1 MPLVFPFDPDI
12 RRASTIPARLYNDPV
27 YLELERER
35 VFANTWQLVGRAEQ
49 VAESGQFFTAEI
61 GNDSI
66 VVLRDGEVLR
76 GFHNVCL
83 HRAGPVAH
91 GCGKRQTL
99 QCKYHGW
106 TYTLRG
112 ELLRAPEMEGVE
124 AFTPQEMRL
133 RPVAVDRWGPLVFV
147 NLDGKAPSLAATLGV
162 IPGRVERFGCES
174 MRYVMH
180 KQYEL
185 ACNWKVYVDNYLE
198 GYHIPVVHPTLHKEI
213 DYDAYRVEPHRYSS
227 IQHAPLRPPS
237 QTPGVRRRYDP
248 AKSDVPEAV
257 YGWIFPNIMLNI
269 YLGQMQTNV
278 VVPVSHD
285 RTVVVF
291 EWFAANPPADPATD
305 PEWSRLVAFSDEI
318 QDEDVDI
325 CEAVQ
330 RNLRSRVYDRGRYS
344 ASREQGVHHFH
355 SLLHEFLT

>member
-1 MPLVFPFDPDI
+1 M
-12 RRASTIPARLYNDPV
+12 
-27 YLELERER
+27 
-35 VFANTWQLVGRAEQ
+35 
-49 VAESGQFFTAEI
+49 FFTTEI

-66 VVLRDGEVLR
+66 VVLRDGHRLR

-91 GCGKRQTL
+91 GCGRRQTL

-106 TYTLRG
+106 TYTLAG

-124 AFTPQEMRL
+124 RFTPQDMRL
-133 RPVAVDRWGPLVFV
+133 RSVAVAVWGPLVFA
-147 NLDGKAPSLAATLGV
+147 NLDAKAPSLEDILED
-162 IPGRVERFGCES
+162 IPHRVEPFACQS
-174 MRYVMH
+174 MQYVMR

-198 GYHIPVVHPTLHKEI
+198 GYHIPVVHPALHKEI
-213 DYDAYRVEPHRYSS
+213 DYDAYHLEPYRYSS
-227 IQHAPLRPPS
+227 IQHAPLRPLAGAA
-237 QTPGVRRRYDP
+237 TDRRYDP
-248 AKSDVPEAV
+248 AAATVPEAV
-257 YGWIFPNIMLNI
+257 YGWVFPNLMVNV
-269 YLGQMQTNV
+269 YMGQMQTNV
-278 VVPVSHD
+278 VVPVSHE

-291 EWFAANPPADPATD
+291 EWYASRPPADPATD
-305 PEWSRLVAFSDEI
+305 PTWMRLVEFSDEI
-318 QDEDVDI
+318 QDEDVEI

-344 ASREQGVHHFH
+344 VKREQGVHHFH

>member
-12 RRASTIPARLYNDPV
+12 RRASTIPARLYTDPV

-35 VFANTWQLVGRAEQ
+35 VFARTWQLVGRAEQ

-66 VVLRDGEVLR
+66 VVLRDGDTLR

-99 QCKYHGW
+99 QCRYHGW

-112 ELLRAPEMEGVE
+112 ELLRAPDMEGVE
-124 AFTPQEMRL
+124 RFHPEDMRL
-133 RPVAVDRWGPLVFV
+133 RGVAVAMWGPLVFV
-147 NLDGKAPSLAATLGV
+147 NLDGTAPPLGDV
-162 IPGRVERFGCES
+162 LETIPSRVAHFGCES
-174 MRYVMH
+174 MRYVMR
-180 KQYEL
+180 KEYAL

-198 GYHIPVVHPTLHKEI
+198 GYHIPVVHPSLHKEI
-213 DYDAYRVEPHRYSS
+213 DYDGYRVEPYRYSS
-227 IQHAPLRPPS
+227 IQHAPLRPLHGAS
-237 QTPGVRRRYDP
+237 GDRRYDP
-248 AKSDVPEAV
+248 STTDVAEAV
-257 YGWIFPNIMLNI
+257 YGWVFPNMMLNI
-269 YLGQMQTNV
+269 YMGQMQTNV
-278 VVPVSHD
+278 VIPVSPD
-285 RTVVVF
+285 RTIVVF
-291 EWFAANPPADPATD
+291 EWFAAKPPSDPATD
-305 PEWSRLVAFSDEI
+305 PAWARLVEFSDEI
-318 QDEDVDI
+318 QAEDVSI
-325 CEAVQ
+325 CETVQ

-344 ASREQGVHHFH
+344 AKRENGVHHFH

>member
-35 VFANTWQLVGRAEQ
+35 VFARTWQLAGRVEQ

-66 VVLRDGEVLR
+66 VVLRDGETLR
-76 GFHNVCL
+76 GFYNVCL

-106 TYTLRG
+106 TYTLKG
-112 ELLRAPEMEGVE
+112 ELLRAPEMEGVDRFHPE
-124 AFTPQEMRL
+124 DMRL
-133 RPVAVDRWGPLVFV
+133 RAVAVATWGPLVFV
-147 NLDGKAPSLAATLGV
+147 NLDGTAPPLGDV
-162 IPGRVERFGCES
+162 LETIPSRVAHFGCES
-174 MRYVMH
+174 MRYVMR
-180 KQYEL
+180 KEYEL

-198 GYHIPVVHPTLHKEI
+198 GYHIPVVHPSLHKEI
-213 DYDAYRVEPHRYSS
+213 DYDSYRVEPHRYSS
-227 IQHAPLRPPS
+227 IQHAPLRPVHGAS
-237 QTPGVRRRYDP
+237 SDRKYDP
-248 AKSDVPEAV
+248 SATDIPEAV
-257 YGWIFPNIMLNI
+257 YGWVFPNMMLNI
-269 YLGQMQTNV
+269 YMGQMQTNLV
-278 VVPVSHD
+278 LPVSHD

-291 EWFAANPPADPATD
+291 EWFASNPPEDPAADPA
-305 PEWSRLVAFSDEI
+305 WSRLIEFSDEI
-318 QDEDVDI
+318 QAEDVDI
-325 CEAVQ
+325 CETVQ

-344 ASREQGVHHFH
+344 AKRENGVHHFH